1 MFPLKSPTL
10 SLLLVAGVAVGLLA
24 GSCVPMR
31 ADSLLNY
38 TFSGV
43 ASGTIVG
50 PTALS
55 SSTFSNQSFSISFV
69 EGAADV
75 TGSAGYYLLS
85 SVRGTF
91 TEGTTTDVIS
101 DAYVEVNG
109 NPNTGS
115 GVYES
120 MNLFNS
126 TFATDM
132 QIIFDPALLDY
143 ELMTT
148 LAPTGSV
155 TGQTIAN
162 YPGVGYSLSNGGT
175 LDITRLS
182 ALNVSVT
189 NVTPEPATWM
199 LLAMG
204 LGGVEMLRRRR
215 GWLLPNAG

>member
-1 MFPLKSPTL
+1 MVTSTR
-10 SLLLVAGVAVGLLA
+10 V
-24 GSCVPMR
+24 MR
-31 ADSLLNY
+31 ADDLTY

-43 ASGTIVG
+43 ASGAVVG
-50 PTALS
+50 PTASS
-55 SSTFSNQSFSISFV
+55 SSTFSNQDFSISFS
-69 EGAADV
+69 EDPTTV

-85 SVRGTF
+85 SISGAF
-91 TEGTTTDVIS
+91 TEGSTSETLT
-101 DAYVEVNG
+101 DAYIEVNG

-120 MNLFNS
+120 INLFNG

-132 QIIFDPALLDY
+132 QIIYDPALLDY

-162 YPGVGYSLSNGGT
+162 YSGDGYSLLNGDT
-175 LDITRLS
+175 LDITSLS
-182 ALNVSVT
+182 SLNFSAT
-189 NVTPEPATWM
+189 SPTPTPEPGTWM

-204 LGGVEMLRRRR
+204 IGTVVVTRRR
-215 GWLLPNAG
+215 LCC